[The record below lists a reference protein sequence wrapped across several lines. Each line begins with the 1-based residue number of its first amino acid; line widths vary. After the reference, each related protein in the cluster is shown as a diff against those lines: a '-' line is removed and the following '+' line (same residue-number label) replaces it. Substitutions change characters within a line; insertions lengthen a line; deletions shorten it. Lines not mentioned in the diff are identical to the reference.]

1 MRHRDPNPLSHT
13 LFDAPAGI
21 GWGEADEVE
30 SVPGD
35 QERRPGRL
43 LERGA
48 AVHLIHKTFINDYG
62 HLGPKGAGL
71 GATCNLTRPDR
82 AI

>member
-1 MRHRDPNPLSHT
+1 MDPNPLSHR

-21 GWGEADEVE
+21 GWGEAGEVE
-30 SVPGD
+30 SVPGA
-35 QERRPGRL
+35 QERRAGRL
-43 LERGA
+43 LETGA
-48 AVHLIHKTFINDYG
+48 AVHLIHKNFINDYG
-62 HLGPKGAGL
+62 YLGPKGAVF